1 MAGLLTPFRITSG
14 RRFRLDDHDP
24 RDTSGIGSKE
34 KAADRLTSGLETL
47 RKQQEKLYAQGT
59 WALLL
64 IFQAMDA
71 AGKDSTI
78 KHVMSG
84 VNPQGCQVF
93 SFKAPSPQ
101 EL

>member
-14 RRFRLDDHDP
+14 RRFRLEEHDP
-24 RDTSGIGSKE
+24 RDTRGIGSKE
-34 KAADRLTSGLETL
+34 KASDLLAQGLDSL
-47 RKQQEKLYAQGT
+47 RQQQEKLYAQGT

-84 VNPQGCQVF
+84 VNPQGCDVS
-93 SFKAPSPQ
+93 SFKAPSSQ
-101 EL
+101 E